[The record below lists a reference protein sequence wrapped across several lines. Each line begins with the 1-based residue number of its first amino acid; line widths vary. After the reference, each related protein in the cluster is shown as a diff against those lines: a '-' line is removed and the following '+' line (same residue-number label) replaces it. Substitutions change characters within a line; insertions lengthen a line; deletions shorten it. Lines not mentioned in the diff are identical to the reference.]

1 MLSAV
6 TSLWCVSFVICH
18 CAWATKLAS
27 PLGTTTNQPNIY
39 QIKQGDQHVMYH
51 YINDPE
57 NKVETES
64 FAENKT
70 LPHWTQWNWL
80 PYIAALFVGIWAQ
93 CSSRATAIM
102 ETAGCWNQR
111 TSWPVVENA
120 FPEQF
125 FGTLITASDWLIR
138 RDFTVVILQTAALST
153 AWMLQEAA
161 SVPTPLKQGSCQE
174 PHCSYHLQNCSSAAP
189 LPTTTTTMPAPRHIK
204 EQETEHVL
212 LRHCKCATNLLA
224 TTAGVIERVHWRTG
238 CMNVMALTTWLKKK
252 EAYKRRW
259 CYGCGSTEWCCTG
272 SNKGKS
278 LPSVFPE
285 MPR

>member
-27 PLGTTTNQPNIY
+27 PLGTTTIQPNIY

-120 FPEQF
+120 FPELF

-138 RDFTVVILQTAALST
+138 RDFTVVILQTAALYCLNATRGSLCAYSFET
-153 AWMLQEAA
+153 GQLPGAPLLLPSAELLLCSPAA
-161 SVPTPLKQGSCQE
+161 RRHHHHACPTPHKGAGDWTRPIEALQMCHKSPSNHGWCHREGSLE
-174 PHCSYHLQNCSSAAP
+174 N
-189 LPTTTTTMPAPRHIK
+189 
-204 EQETEHVL
+204 
-212 LRHCKCATNLLA
+212 
-224 TTAGVIERVHWRTG
+224 
-238 CMNVMALTTWLKKK
+238 WLYECDGSNNMTKK
-252 EAYKRRW
+252 ER
-259 CYGCGSTEWCCTG
+259 G
-272 SNKGKS
+272 
-278 LPSVFPE
+278 L
-285 MPR
+285 

>member
-1 MLSAV
+1 MLSAL

-27 PLGTTTNQPNIY
+27 PLGTTTIQPNIY

-138 RDFTVVILQTAALST
+138 SGNPPDGCPLLPECYKRQPLCPLLWNRAAARSPTALT
-153 AWMLQEAA
+153 ICR
-161 SVPTPLKQGSCQE
+161 T
-174 PHCSYHLQNCSSAAP
+174 AP
-189 LPTTTTTMPAPRHIK
+189 LQPRCPPPPPPCLPH
-204 EQETEHVL
+204 
-212 LRHCKCATNLLA
+212 AT
-224 TTAGVIERVHWRTG
+224 
-238 CMNVMALTTWLKKK
+238 
-252 EAYKRRW
+252 
-259 CYGCGSTEWCCTG
+259 
-272 SNKGKS
+272 
-278 LPSVFPE
+278 
-285 MPR
+285 